1 MANPIVRFFLQVFV
15 ERPARRLGAEG
26 LIPRLDAAREAVPAL
41 LAGADD
47 ASARAQ
53 LRHVIGIERWGQR
66 RLRVALGDVAFE
78 ADAHQ
83 PYLPPE
89 DEALPALLDRF
100 GAVRADT
107 VALARRVADEGRGAE
122 RVEHNSLGP
131 VTALGWLR
139 YLQLHGEFELKRAKR
154 AR

>member
-1 MANPIVRFFLQVFV
+1 MANPIARLFVHQFV

-26 LIPRLDAAREAVPAL
+26 LIPRLDAARESVPAL

-47 ASARAQ
+47 ATARAQ

-66 RLRVALGDVAFE
+66 RLQVALGEVAYE
-78 ADAHQ
+78 RDAHQ
-83 PYLPPE
+83 SYLPPE
-89 DEALPALLDRF
+89 DEALPALLERF
-100 GAVRADT
+100 LAVRADT

-139 YLQLHGEFELKRAKR
+139 YLQLHGDLELKRVKR